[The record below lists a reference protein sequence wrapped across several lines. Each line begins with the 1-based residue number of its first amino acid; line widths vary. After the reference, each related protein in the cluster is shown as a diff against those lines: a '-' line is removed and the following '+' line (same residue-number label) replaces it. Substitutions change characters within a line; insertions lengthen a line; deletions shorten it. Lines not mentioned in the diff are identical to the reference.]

1 MLGLSARRLFSPAQ
15 RQAAPPDARPL
26 APPCPPLPGSRRP
39 QGVSEEVGLIKW
51 PSPLKAVVQTLLVIA
66 IVGGTSALLLA
77 INGALSELSKL
88 Y

>member
-1 MLGLSARRLFSPAQ
+1 M
-15 RQAAPPDARPL
+15 
-26 APPCPPLPGSRRP
+26 
-39 QGVSEEVGLIKW
+39 GLIKW